1 MGFFMKRCISLQRQR
16 GNDRCECVIRFQSRC
31 ELIILGFVVSGGTML
46 TAHAGMTVIT
56 LTDIAEARLQSIS
69 FFCAVYL
76 LSALGVKGMWNYL
89 GKSFDWMPRINYRR
103 ALTLLIVSGLFLY
116 VVLTMVSG
124 ARELLTPGA
133 WKKKGIGYEL
143 SHGVS
148 VPEPS
153 VRKKSMQQLRDRLWR
168 HAENHEGKLPSG
180 LFDAS
185 FELDRWSLPE
195 VPGYYAYVSGRT
207 VGEGVKVLVYEPS
220 VMGDK
225 RFVLLADGSVEVWK
239 DDELRKA
246 LIDE

>member
-1 MGFFMKRCISLQRQR
+1 
-16 GNDRCECVIRFQSRC
+16 
-31 ELIILGFVVSGGTML
+31 
-46 TAHAGMTVIT
+46 
-56 LTDIAEARLQSIS
+56 
-69 FFCAVYL
+69 
-76 LSALGVKGMWNYL
+76 
-89 GKSFDWMPRINYRR
+89 
-103 ALTLLIVSGLFLY
+103 
-116 VVLTMVSG
+116 
-124 ARELLTPGA
+124 
-133 WKKKGIGYEL
+133 
-143 SHGVS
+143 
-148 VPEPS
+148 
-153 VRKKSMQQLRDRLWR
+153 MQQLRDRLWR